1 MSSSKPTRH
10 SIVPAVEAIEAASRN
25 DSSVSANAQN
35 LAPVVWI
42 VGKVQSGKSS
52 IVRAITGSS
61 AAEIGSGFKP
71 CTRTAQIFD
80 FPPDM
85 PILRFLDTRGL
96 GETSYDPTDD
106 LEFAEGRAHLLLV
119 VMRAMDTNQTAV
131 IDVVGQVRKR
141 HPTWPIIV
149 AQTCL
154 HEGYAA
160 GKGHLLP
167 YPFDKAPPGNEFDVK
182 IPQDLGRCLRHQR
195 SLFLNMRSRAPT
207 WFVPIDFTQP
217 IDGLSPPD
225 YGLDALA
232 DALVRSA
239 PLAMRAALQAL
250 PVVATDGRKRQ
261 AEPIIMGHAVTA
273 AGSDIVPF
281 AGAVAVSAVQA
292 RLLQRLGQIY
302 GLNWDR
308 RTLAEFA
315 GALGTGVAAR
325 TLVGLGLRQLAKFI
339 PIYGQTLATVTSAA
353 MSFAVTF
360 ALGKAAVHF
369 LTLQRRGLDP
379 KEGTAAAYQAALR
392 EALSMAKA
400 RQLSTA
406 DEPRLKS

>member
-1 MSSSKPTRH
+1 MPSSKSTQRPL
-10 SIVPAVEAIEAASRN
+10 VPDAEAIEAADQ
-25 DSSVSANAQN
+25 DSSNIADNAQI

-42 VGKVQSGKSS
+42 IGKVQSGKSS
-52 IVRAITGSS
+52 IVQAITGSS

-71 CTRTAQIFD
+71 CTRTAQVFD
-80 FPPDM
+80 FPADV
-85 PILRFLDTRGL
+85 PIVRFLDTRGL

-106 LEFAEGRAHLLLV
+106 LKFAEARAHLLLV

-131 IDVVGQVRKR
+131 IDVVSEVRRR

-160 GKGHLLP
+160 GVGHLLP
-167 YPFDKAPPGNEFDVK
+167 YPFDKVTADDGVDGA

-195 SLFLNMRSRAPT
+195 SLLSKLRSRAPT
-207 WFVPIDFTQP
+207 LFVPIDLTQP
-217 IDGLSPPD
+217 NDGLTPAD

-232 DALVRSA
+232 DALVRAA
-239 PLAMRAALQAL
+239 PSAMRTALLAL
-250 PVVATDGRKRQ
+250 PAVAIDGRKRL

-273 AGSDIVPF
+273 AGSDIVPI

-302 GLNWDR
+302 GLSWDR

-315 GALGTGVAAR
+315 GALGAGVAAR

-339 PIYGQTLATVTSAA
+339 PVYGQTVATVTSAA
-353 MSFAVTF
+353 TSFAVTF

-369 LTLQRRGLDP
+369 LTRQQRGLDP
-379 KEGTAAAYQAALR
+379 QEGTAAAYQAALR

-400 RQLSTA
+400 RQLSSA
-406 DEPRLKS
+406 DHPGAT